1 MAILITTA
9 RFTADGAQ
17 GGVVVA
23 PSEHV
28 EAAARLI
35 AGIGGTLIG
44 CYRTSGDHDVLL
56 IFEAPSYEEAVPALD
71 AAAAG
76 SGVTDL
82 KTVRVLAS
90 HETKAP
96 LPESRTGAAIRPSE
110 GMSAAQRAAAGRAA
124 AGTPG
129 CGTAPKR
136 RRTPRRRRIL
146 SAEKIGRHRGRTPS
160 AVLPRHADD
169 AGSVAAQPRPCEQ
182 GRRLLRKA
190 VMPGRCRVPARAV
203 SPARPLPTPDKFRG
217 HAHGQ

>member
-17 GGVVVA
+17 GGPLVP

-28 EAAARLI
+28 EAAGRLI

-76 SGVTDL
+76 SGVIDL

-90 HETKAP
+90 HETKTP
-96 LPESRTGAAIRPSE
+96 LPESRMGAAIRPSE
-110 GMSAAQRAAAGRAA
+110 GVNAAQRAAAEPGAQPPALPDAGTARETETDAKAA
-124 AGTPG
+124 A
-129 CGTAPKR
+129 
-136 RRTPRRRRIL
+136 RIL
-146 SAEKIGRHRGRTPS
+146 EARKKSAEDIVAGRPAPYYLATPTTPAPS
-160 AVLPRHADD
+160 
-169 AGSVAAQPRPCEQ
+169 RPN
-182 GRRLLRKA
+182 
-190 VMPGRCRVPARAV
+190 PARA
-203 SPARPLPTPDKFRG
+203 SKDDDGSAKR
-217 HAHGQ
+217 

>member
-28 EAAARLI
+28 EAAGRLI

-56 IFEAPSYEEAVPALD
+56 IFEARSYEEAVPALD

-90 HETKAP
+90 HETKTP
-96 LPESRTGAAIRPSE
+96 LPESRTHAAIRPSE
-110 GMSAAQRAAAGRAA
+110 GMNAAQRAAAEPGAQPPALPDAGTASETEADAKAA
-124 AGTPG
+124 A
-129 CGTAPKR
+129 
-136 RRTPRRRRIL
+136 RIL
-146 SAEKIGRHRGRTPS
+146 EARKKSAEDIAAGRPAPYYLATPTTPAPS
-160 AVLPRHADD
+160 
-169 AGSVAAQPRPCEQ
+169 RPN
-182 GRRLLRKA
+182 
-190 VMPGRCRVPARAV
+190 PARA
-203 SPARPLPTPDKFRG
+203 SKDDDGSAKR
-217 HAHGQ
+217 

>member
-17 GGVVVA
+17 GGPLVP

-28 EAAARLI
+28 EAAGRLI

-76 SGVTDL
+76 SGVIDL

-90 HETKAP
+90 HETKTP

-110 GMSAAQRAAAGRAA
+110 GGNAAQRAAAEPGAQPPALPDAGTARETETDAKAA
-124 AGTPG
+124 A
-129 CGTAPKR
+129 
-136 RRTPRRRRIL
+136 RIL
-146 SAEKIGRHRGRTPS
+146 EARKKSAEDIVAGRPAPYYLATPTTPAPS
-160 AVLPRHADD
+160 
-169 AGSVAAQPRPCEQ
+169 RPN
-182 GRRLLRKA
+182 
-190 VMPGRCRVPARAV
+190 PARA
-203 SPARPLPTPDKFRG
+203 SKDDDGSAKR
-217 HAHGQ
+217 